1 MDWVEFLSLAESY
14 GPTIGGIAAGIVL
27 IALVFKSWPVI
38 SKIVKVGDAVADLPE
53 TLHTITTEI
62 KTIKQEV
69 LPNGGTS
76 LRDAV
81 NRTEHQIKIIAAI
94 VAEHEEEI
102 NH

>member
-1 MDWVEFLSLAESY
+1 MTTNDFLIIAETY
-14 GPTIGGIAAGIVL
+14 GPAAAGTIAIIAL
-27 IALVFKSWPVI
+27 IAVIMKSWPTL

-81 NRTEHQIKIIAAI
+81 NRTENQIKIIAAI

-102 NH
+102 HH